1 MSLGSAFESVDSTS
15 SPVYNAFLANRN
27 TISQR
32 LRDNKVASD
41 PTYSG
46 TFITAVDDSTGTREG
61 YDGYSYNS
69 AEVLIPAFLAA
80 YGIKIQVKWS
90 LMEGLY
96 YPCQIGI

>member
-1 MSLGSAFESVDSTS
+1 M
-15 SPVYNAFLANRN
+15 FLANRN

-32 LRDNKVASD
+32 LRDKKLASD

-46 TFITAVDDSTGTREG
+46 TFIAAVDDSTGTREG

-80 YGIKIQVKWS
+80 YGDQDPSEVVLDGRPLLPMPNWNLI
-90 LMEGLY
+90 LMV
-96 YPCQIGI
+96 